1 MDYRTI
7 FTEQKQ
13 IIAAVIAGICAL
25 TAAYIRR
32 DKRPEQTRRTKPVL
46 SLLGFPLLYVIVG
59 VGLLAVEFF
68 YVNVTDGDL
77 SVDKPGSI
85 LVLVGCVFVVAGV
98 VWLPINLTRLVLWPT
113 PKEPS
118 DSIPVLKRA
127 GSVPLPTAS
136 PKKASPGK

>member
-1 MDYRTI
+1 MDFRTI

-13 IIAAVIAGICAL
+13 IIAAVVAGIFAL

-32 DKRPEQTRRTKPVL
+32 DKRPEQTRTTKPVL
-46 SLLGFPLLYVIVG
+46 SLLGFPLLYLLVG
-59 VGLLAVEFF
+59 AGLLAAEFF
-68 YVNVTDGDL
+68 YVNVTDDDL
-77 SVDKPGSI
+77 NVDKPGSI
-85 LVLVGCVFVVAGV
+85 LVLAGCVFVVAGV

-118 DSIPVLKRA
+118 VSSTVLKPA
-127 GSVPLPTAS
+127 SSVIALPAS